1 MEARLSPS
9 SPKKRRLIFSLIIGS
24 SLIGLWIAH
33 PYFNLLPFDNS
44 AIGEQIYNQGIDSSG
59 KPLEGQTEGDIE
71 FKDAHFNCAQ
81 CHRRSGYGSSEGG
94 NYVLP
99 VTGDSLFNPRN
110 FDRAD
115 LFKKLFKESQSKLF
129 WARMRSAY
137 QRPAYT
143 DESLARAIREGI
155 DPSGRKLSPLMPRYK
170 ISDRD
175 MAGLTDYIKH
185 LSSHNDPG
193 VDENTIYFAT
203 VVSKNANADD
213 KNAMLSTIAKFV
225 EWLNLETKGNLDHPN
240 FSPNYRS
247 DFAKAF
253 RIWNHE
259 VWELSA
265 NPADWPK
272 ELAAYYEKQPVFAL
286 IGGMADGDWSPMHE
300 FCENNKVPCLF
311 PLTQMPPAEQSGH
324 YSVYFNQGL
333 LLEAKATAKYLLKE
347 KSADPATAMVVFYS
361 EDAEGSNPAKAF
373 TEMLNAGKT
382 RAIDNVP
389 VKDMESFRH
398 EWTKHVESHPE
409 VGTVVVWP
417 GRLKGAILSELKAL
431 FQKTERIFLPSEL
444 LQADLAGLPQEMLP
458 KLYFSYPYELPTA
471 YHPHAFRVRA
481 WMNTRKLEVSNA
493 RIQFNT
499 YYALNLLQY
508 SLEHVVDHFS
518 RDYLLEYIEHE
529 AENALNPGTFPR
541 LSLGPE
547 QRFASKGAYLVQI
560 DGPESQSV
568 KPVSAWIV
576 P

>member
-1 MEARLSPS
+1 MLLP
-9 SPKKRRLIFSLIIGS
+9 
-24 SLIGLWIAH
+24 LIGFWIAH
-33 PYFNLLPFDNS
+33 HYFNFFPFDNS
-44 AIGEQIYNQGIDSSG
+44 TVGEQIYNQGIDSSG
-59 KPLEGQTEGDIE
+59 EPLQGRTEGDIE

-129 WARMRSAY
+129 WARMRSSY

-155 DPSGRKLSPLMPRYK
+155 DPSGRKLSPLMPRYQ
-170 ISDRD
+170 ISDQD
-175 MAGLTDYIKH
+175 MAGLTDYLKS

-193 VDENTIYFAT
+193 VDESSIYFAT
-203 VVSKNANADD
+203 VVSKNANTGD
-213 KNAMLSTIAKFV
+213 KNAMLSTIAKYV
-225 EWLNLETKGNLDHPN
+225 EWLNLETRGNQDHPN
-240 FSPNYRS
+240 FSPSYRS

-259 VWELSA
+259 VWELSD
-265 NPADWPK
+265 NPAEWPK
-272 ELAAYYEKQPVFAL
+272 ELAAYYQKKPVFAL
-286 IGGMADGDWSPMHE
+286 IGGMAEGSWAPIHE
-300 FCENNKVPCLF
+300 FCEKYKVPCLF
-311 PLTQMPPAEQSGH
+311 PLTQTPPVAQPGH

-333 LLEAKATAKYLLKE
+333 LLEAKAIAKYLLKE
-347 KSADPATAMVVFYS
+347 KRSDPAAPIAVFHS
-361 EDAEGSNPAKAF
+361 DDVEGSDPAKVF
-373 TEMLNAGKT
+373 TQALNADKT
-382 RAIDNVP
+382 FAVESIS
-389 VKDMESFRH
+389 VKDMENFRA
-398 EWTKHVESHPE
+398 EWAKFVEGHPRI
-409 VGTVVVWP
+409 GTIVVWP
-417 GRLKGAILSELKAL
+417 GKLKDAILNELAVQS
-431 FQKTERIFLPSEL
+431 QKIERIFLPSEL
-444 LQADLAGLPQEMLP
+444 LQADLTSLP
-458 KLYFSYPYELPTA
+458 KEIMPKFYFSYPYELPTA
-471 YHPHAFRVRA
+471 YHPHTFRIRA
-481 WMNTRKLEVSNA
+481 WMNTRKLEISNP

-547 QRFASKGAYLVQI
+547 QRFASKGAYLVQLA
-560 DGPESQSV
+560 GSEEQLV
-568 KPVSAWIV
+568 KPVSPWIV